1 MWGFLL
7 IKIAG
12 PLAAQ
17 PHGFHPP
24 EGMGRDRTV
33 VLAPQMRRQQFNTP
47 HRRPVPQMEGI
58 AAQMLED
65 MGGRN
70 LGCDHRTATPRG
82 ISQGGHLMARQIAL
96 EPVVDG
102 LPTDTRQLRDLAERV
117 PLGHPQH
124 GLHALKEACI
134 RRTR

>member
-12 PLAAQ
+12 ALTAQ
-17 PHGFHPP
+17 PHGFQPP
-24 EGMGRDRTV
+24 PQGMGRDWTV
-33 VLAPQMRRQQFNTP
+33 VLATQMRRQQFHTP

-65 MGGRN
+65 IGGRN
-70 LGCDHRTATPRG
+70 LGCKHRTATPRG
-82 ISQGGHLMARQIAL
+82 IDQGGHLMARQIAL

-102 LPTDTRQLRDLAERV
+102 LRTDTRQLRDLADRFS
-117 PLGHPQH
+117 LGHP
-124 GLHALKEACI
+124 
-134 RRTR
+134 